1 MKNKQGSS
9 CIKNEIRRVS
19 ALRISFMRLSNAFNL
34 TVDSTTV
41 LSHPYPPF
49 LRATILLSSVLLP
62 APCTAVDVMN

>member
-1 MKNKQGSS
+1 MKKKQGT
-9 CIKNEIRRVS
+9 CIKNETRRVR
-19 ALRISFMRLSNAFNL
+19 ALRASFMRLSMALNL

-62 APCTAVDVMN
+62 APCTAVEVMN